1 VGTRKPISGD
11 HKKDEAESL
20 SSPLFCQCA
29 NSPNRT
35 NLHHR
40 RENREGRDS
49 PARGKLSPS
58 PIWVRCR
65 VVEHRGC
72 VVKLSVVSARRI
84 KSRGRRNRSSACH
97 RRRKPRRP
105 VGSLFLASIP
115 SEYIPK
121 GFVFIRASCR
131 GNQEGI
137 SDSNLAVRPS
147 AAMALPWI
155 LARHHLG
162 LIGEKERVEESWAPL
177 IRLPAVEI
185 RRQVTIRPARSW
197 AIRSGTIRLGTNDH
211 DRIPSI

>member
-1 VGTRKPISGD
+1 VVTRKPISGN

-20 SSPLFCQCA
+20 SSPLFRQRA

-35 NLHHR
+35 NIHHC
-40 RENREGRDS
+40 RENCEGRDP

-58 PIWVRCR
+58 SIWARCR

-97 RRRKPRRP
+97 RRRKLRRL

-115 SEYIPK
+115 SEYLPK
-121 GFVFIRASCR
+121 GFIFICASCR
-131 GNQEGI
+131 GHQEGV

-147 AAMALPWI
+147 AAMD
-155 LARHHLG
+155 
-162 LIGEKERVEESWAPL
+162 IGAPPSRVDRREGESGG
-177 IRLPAVEI
+177 IV
-185 RRQVTIRPARSW
+185 
-197 AIRSGTIRLGTNDH
+197 GTVDPITRGGD
-211 DRIPSI
+211 

>member
-1 VGTRKPISGD
+1 MAGFADSIVVTLKPISGD

-20 SSPLFCQCA
+20 SSPLFRQCA

-40 RENREGRDS
+40 REGRDP
-49 PARGKLSPS
+49 PARGKLSLS

-72 VVKLSVVSARRI
+72 MVKLSVVSARRI

-97 RRRKPRRP
+97 RRRKLWRP

-115 SEYIPK
+115 SEYLPK
-121 GFVFIRASCR
+121 GFIFIRASCR
-131 GNQEGI
+131 GHQEGI
-137 SDSNLAVRPS
+137 SDSNLVVRPS
-147 AAMALPWI
+147 VAMALPWI
-155 LARHHLG
+155 LGRHRLG

-185 RRQVTIRPARSW
+185 RR
-197 AIRSGTIRLGTNDH
+197 
-211 DRIPSI
+211 